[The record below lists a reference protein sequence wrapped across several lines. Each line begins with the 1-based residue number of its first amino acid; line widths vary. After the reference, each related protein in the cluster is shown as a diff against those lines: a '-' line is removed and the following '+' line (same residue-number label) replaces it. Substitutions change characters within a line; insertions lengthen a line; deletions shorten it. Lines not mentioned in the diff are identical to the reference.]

1 MISRVRG
8 EINNTS
14 VLVMLDLRIKLL
26 SFMGDD
32 FAVLGR
38 TVRTALEKVG
48 VARNNF
54 ERSQKK
60 ILMFGSRAYDP
71 GFSYSSLS

>member
-54 ERSQKK
+54 ERSQNF
-60 ILMFGSRAYDP
+60 MFGSRAYDP